1 MMGRPGKPISNA
13 VEGLNQVQIRQTDI
27 AGNVSASSKIAF
39 TLDQTPGAAPGVA
52 LAEDTGTVG
61 DNITSDGGLQLSG
74 VEADATVEYSIDD
87 GKTWQTDFKPVEG
100 LNQVQIRQTD
110 IAGNVSASS
119 KIAFTLDQTPGA
131 APGVALAKDTGTGDD
146 NITSDGGLQLSGVEA
161 DATVEY
167 SIDDGK
173 TWQTDFKPVEGLNQV
188 QIRQTDIAGNV
199 SASSKIAFTL
209 DQTPGAAPGV
219 ALAKDTGTGDDNI
232 TSDGGLQLSGVEA
245 DATVE
250 YSIDDGKTWQTDFK
264 PVEGLNQVQ
273 IRQTDIAGN
282 VSASS
287 KIAFTLDQ
295 TPGAAPGVALAK
307 DTGTGDDNITSDGGL
322 QLSGV
327 EAGATVEYSIDDG
340 KTWQTDFKPVEGLNQ
355 VQIRQTDIAGNVS
368 ASSKIAFT
376 LDQTPGAAPGVALAK
391 DTGTGDDITITSDG
405 GLQLSGVEAGATV
418 EYSIDDGKTWQT
430 DFKPVE
436 GLNQVQ
442 IRQTDIAGNVSAS
455 SKIAFTLDQTPGAAP
470 GVALAEDTGTVGDNI
485 TSDGGLQLSGVEADA
500 TVEYSI
506 DDGKTWQTD
515 FKPVEGLNQVQ
526 IRQTDIAGNVS
537 ASSKIAFTLD
547 QTPGAAPGV
556 ALAEDTGTGDDN
568 ITSDGGLQLSGVE
581 ADATVEYSID
591 DGKTWQTD
599 FKPVEGL
606 NQVQIRQTDIAGNV
620 SASSKIAF
628 TLDQTP
634 GAAPGVALA
643 KDTGTGDD
651 NITSDGG
658 LQLSGVEA
666 DATVEYSIDDGKTWQ
681 TDFKPVE
688 GLNQVQIR
696 QTDIA
701 GNVSASSKIAFT
713 LDQTPGAAPGVAL
726 AKDTGTGDD
735 NITSDGGLQLSGV
748 EAGATVEY
756 SIDDGKTWQTD
767 FKPVE
772 GLNQV
777 QIRQTDIAGNVSAS
791 SKIAFTLDQT
801 PGAAPGVALAKDTGT
816 GDDNITSDGGL
827 QLSGVEADATVEYS
841 IDDGKTWQTDFK
853 PVEGLNQVQIRQT
866 DIAGNVSAS
875 SKIAFTL
882 DQTPGAAPGVALAKD
897 TGTGDDNITSDGGLQ
912 LSGVEADAT
921 VEYSIDDG
929 KTWQTDFKPVE
940 GLNQVQIRQTDI
952 AGNVSASS
960 KIAFTLDQ
968 TPGAAPGVA
977 LAKDTGTG
985 DDNITSDGGL
995 QLSGVEADA
1004 TVEYSI
1010 DDGKTWQTDFKPVEG
1025 LNQVQIRQTDIAGNV
1040 SASSKIAFT
1049 LDQTPGAAPGVA
1061 LAKDTGTGDDNITS
1075 DGGLQ
1080 LSGVEADATV
1090 EYSIDDGKTWQT
1102 DFKPVEGLNQ
1112 VQIRQ
1117 TDIAG
1122 NVSASSKIAF
1132 TLDQTPG
1139 AAPGVALAKDTG
1151 TGDDNITS
1159 DGGLQL
1165 SGVEAGATVEY
1176 SIDDGKT
1183 WQTDFKPVEGLNQ
1196 VQIRQTD
1203 IAGNVSASSKIAF
1216 TLDQTPGAAPG
1227 VALAKDTGTVGD
1239 NITSDGGLQLS
1250 GVEADATV
1258 EYSIDDGKTW
1268 QTDFKPV
1275 EGLNQVQIRQ
1285 TDIAGNVS
1293 ASSKIAFTLDQTPGA
1308 APGVALAKDTGT
1320 GDDNITSD
1328 GGLQLSGVE
1337 ADATVEYSID
1347 DGKTWQTDFKPVE
1360 GLNQVQIRQTDI
1372 AGNVSASSK
1381 IAFTLDQTPGAAPG
1395 VALAKDTGTGDDNIT
1410 SDGGLQ
1416 LSGVEADATV
1426 EYSIDDGKTWQTDFK
1441 PVEGLN
1447 QVQIRQ
1453 TDIAG
1458 NVSASSKIAFTLD
1471 QTPGA
1476 APGVA
1481 LAKDTGTGDD
1491 NITSDGGL
1499 QLSGVEADATVEYS
1513 IDDGKTW
1520 QTDFKPV
1527 EGLNQVQIRQ
1537 TDIAGNVSASSKIA
1551 FTLDQTPGA
1560 APGVAL
1566 AKDTGTG
1573 DDNITSDGGLQLS
1586 GVEAGA
1592 TVEYSI
1598 DDGKTW
1604 QTDFKRRRGLEPS
1617 SDPPD
1622 RYRR

>member
-1 MMGRPGKPISNA
+1 M
-13 VEGLNQVQIRQTDI
+13 T
-27 AGNVSASSKIAF
+27 
-39 TLDQTPGAAPGVA
+39 
-52 LAEDTGTVG
+52 
-61 DNITSDGGLQLSG
+61 
-74 VEADATVEYSIDD
+74 
-87 GKTWQTDFKPVEG
+87 
-100 LNQVQIRQTD
+100 
-110 IAGNVSASS
+110 
-119 KIAFTLDQTPGA
+119 
-131 APGVALAKDTGTGDD
+131 
-146 NITSDGGLQLSGVEA
+146 
-161 DATVEY
+161 
-167 SIDDGK
+167 
-173 TWQTDFKPVEGLNQV
+173 
-188 QIRQTDIAGNV
+188 
-199 SASSKIAFTL
+199 
-209 DQTPGAAPGV
+209 
-219 ALAKDTGTGDDNI
+219 
-232 TSDGGLQLSGVEA
+232 
-245 DATVE
+245 
-250 YSIDDGKTWQTDFK
+250 
-264 PVEGLNQVQ
+264 
-273 IRQTDIAGN
+273 
-282 VSASS
+282 
-287 KIAFTLDQ
+287 
-295 TPGAAPGVALAK
+295 
-307 DTGTGDDNITSDGGL
+307 
-322 QLSGV
+322 
-327 EAGATVEYSIDDG
+327 
-340 KTWQTDFKPVEGLNQ
+340 
-355 VQIRQTDIAGNVS
+355 
-368 ASSKIAFT
+368 
-376 LDQTPGAAPGVALAK
+376 
-391 DTGTGDDITITSDG
+391 
-405 GLQLSGVEAGATV
+405 
-418 EYSIDDGKTWQT
+418 
-430 DFKPVE
+430 
-436 GLNQVQ
+436 
-442 IRQTDIAGNVSAS
+442 
-455 SKIAFTLDQTPGAAP
+455 
-470 GVALAEDTGTVGDNI
+470 
-485 TSDGGLQLSGVEADA
+485 
-500 TVEYSI
+500 
-506 DDGKTWQTD
+506 
-515 FKPVEGLNQVQ
+515 
-526 IRQTDIAGNVS
+526 
-537 ASSKIAFTLD
+537 
-547 QTPGAAPGV
+547 
-556 ALAEDTGTGDDN
+556 
-568 ITSDGGLQLSGVE
+568 
-581 ADATVEYSID
+581 
-591 DGKTWQTD
+591 
-599 FKPVEGL
+599 
-606 NQVQIRQTDIAGNV
+606 
-620 SASSKIAF
+620 
-628 TLDQTP
+628 
-634 GAAPGVALA
+634 
-643 KDTGTGDD
+643 
-651 NITSDGG
+651 
-658 LQLSGVEA
+658 
-666 DATVEYSIDDGKTWQ
+666 GKTWQ

-995 QLSGVEADA
+995 QLSGVEA
-1004 TVEYSI
+1004 
-1010 DDGKTWQTDFKPVEG
+1010 
-1025 LNQVQIRQTDIAGNV
+1025 
-1040 SASSKIAFT
+1040 
-1049 LDQTPGAAPGVA
+1049 
-1061 LAKDTGTGDDNITS
+1061 
-1075 DGGLQ
+1075 
-1080 LSGVEADATV
+1080 
-1090 EYSIDDGKTWQT
+1090 
-1102 DFKPVEGLNQ
+1102 
-1112 VQIRQ
+1112 
-1117 TDIAG
+1117 
-1122 NVSASSKIAF
+1122 
-1132 TLDQTPG
+1132 
-1139 AAPGVALAKDTG
+1139 
-1151 TGDDNITS
+1151 
-1159 DGGLQL
+1159 
-1165 SGVEAGATVEY
+1165 GATVEY

-1227 VALAKDTGTVGD
+1227 VALAEDTGTVGD

-1395 VALAKDTGTGDDNIT
+1395 VALAEDTGTVGDNIT

-1416 LSGVEADATV
+1416 LSGVEAD
-1426 EYSIDDGKTWQTDFK
+1426 
-1441 PVEGLN
+1441 
-1447 QVQIRQ
+1447 R
-1453 TDIAG
+1453 
-1458 NVSASSKIAFTLD
+1458 
-1471 QTPGA
+1471 
-1476 APGVA
+1476 
-1481 LAKDTGTGDD
+1481 
-1491 NITSDGGL
+1491 
-1499 QLSGVEADATVEYS
+1499 
-1513 IDDGKTW
+1513 
-1520 QTDFKPV
+1520 
-1527 EGLNQVQIRQ
+1527 
-1537 TDIAGNVSASSKIA
+1537 
-1551 FTLDQTPGA
+1551 
-1560 APGVAL
+1560 
-1566 AKDTGTG
+1566 
-1573 DDNITSDGGLQLS
+1573 
-1586 GVEAGA
+1586 
-1592 TVEYSI
+1592 
-1598 DDGKTW
+1598 
-1604 QTDFKRRRGLEPS
+1604 
-1617 SDPPD
+1617 
-1622 RYRR
+1622 

>member
-1 MMGRPGKPISNA
+1 MADCSSA
-13 VEGLNQVQIRQTDI
+13 VW
-27 AGNVSASSKIAF
+27 
-39 TLDQTPGAAPGVA
+39 
-52 LAEDTGTVG
+52 
-61 DNITSDGGLQLSG
+61 
-74 VEADATVEYSIDD
+74 EADATVEYSIDD

-173 TWQTDFKPVEGLNQV
+173 TWQTDLKPVEGLNQV

-219 ALAKDTGTGDDNI
+219 VLAKDTGTVGDNI

-391 DTGTGDDITITSDG
+391 DTGTGDDNITSDGGLQLSGVEAGATVEYSIDDGKTWQTDFKPVEGLNQVQIRQTDIAGNVSASSKIAFTLDQTPGAAPGVALAKDTGTGDDNITSDGGLQLSGVEAGATVEYSIDDGKTWQTDFKPVEGLNQVQIRQTDIAGNVSASSKIAFTLDQTPGAAPGVALAKDTGTGDDNITSDGGLQLSGVEAGATVEYSIDDGKTWQTDFKPVEGLNQVQIRQTDIAGNVSASSKIAFTLDQTPGAAPGVALAKDTGTVGDNITSDGGLKLSGVEADATVEYSIDDGKTWQTDFKPVEGLNQVQIRQTDIAGNVSASSKIVFTLDETPGAAPGVALAKDTGTVGDNITSDGGLKLSGVEADATVEYSIDDGKTWQTDFKPVEGLNQVQIRQTDIAGNVSASSKIAFTLDQTPGAAPGVALAKDTGTGDDNITSDGGLQLSGVEAGATVEYSIDDGKTWQTDFKPVEGLNQVQIRQTDIAGNVSASSKIAFTLDQTPGAAPGVALAKDTGTGDDNITSDGGLQLSGVEAGATVEYSIDDGKTWQTDFKPVEGLNQVQIRQTDIAGNVSASSKIAFTLDQTPGAAPGVALAKDTGTGDDNITSDG

-681 TDFKPVE
+681 TDFTAVE

-701 GNVSASSKIAFT
+701 GNVSASSSIAFT

-726 AKDTGTGDD
+726 A
-735 NITSDGGLQLSGV
+735 
-748 EAGATVEY
+748 E
-756 SIDDGKTWQTD
+756 
-767 FKPVE
+767 
-772 GLNQV
+772 
-777 QIRQTDIAGNVSAS
+777 
-791 SKIAFTLDQT
+791 
-801 PGAAPGVALAKDTGT
+801 
-816 GDDNITSDGGL
+816 
-827 QLSGVEADATVEYS
+827 
-841 IDDGKTWQTDFK
+841 
-853 PVEGLNQVQIRQT
+853 
-866 DIAGNVSAS
+866 
-875 SKIAFTL
+875 
-882 DQTPGAAPGVALAKD
+882 
-897 TGTGDDNITSDGGLQ
+897 
-912 LSGVEADAT
+912 
-921 VEYSIDDG
+921 
-929 KTWQTDFKPVE
+929 
-940 GLNQVQIRQTDI
+940 
-952 AGNVSASS
+952 
-960 KIAFTLDQ
+960 
-968 TPGAAPGVA
+968 
-977 LAKDTGTG
+977 
-985 DDNITSDGGL
+985 
-995 QLSGVEADA
+995 
-1004 TVEYSI
+1004 
-1010 DDGKTWQTDFKPVEG
+1010 
-1025 LNQVQIRQTDIAGNV
+1025 
-1040 SASSKIAFT
+1040 
-1049 LDQTPGAAPGVA
+1049 
-1061 LAKDTGTGDDNITS
+1061 
-1075 DGGLQ
+1075 
-1080 LSGVEADATV
+1080 
-1090 EYSIDDGKTWQT
+1090 
-1102 DFKPVEGLNQ
+1102 
-1112 VQIRQ
+1112 
-1117 TDIAG
+1117 
-1122 NVSASSKIAF
+1122 
-1132 TLDQTPG
+1132 
-1139 AAPGVALAKDTG
+1139 
-1151 TGDDNITS
+1151 
-1159 DGGLQL
+1159 
-1165 SGVEAGATVEY
+1165 
-1176 SIDDGKT
+1176 
-1183 WQTDFKPVEGLNQ
+1183 
-1196 VQIRQTD
+1196 
-1203 IAGNVSASSKIAF
+1203 
-1216 TLDQTPGAAPG
+1216 
-1227 VALAKDTGTVGD
+1227 DTGTVGD
-1239 NITSDGGLQLS
+1239 NITSDGGLQLRRCGS
-1250 GVEADATV
+1250 GCHR
-1258 EYSIDDGKTW
+1258 S
-1268 QTDFKPV
+1268 
-1275 EGLNQVQIRQ
+1275 VQHR
-1285 TDIAGNVS
+1285 
-1293 ASSKIAFTLDQTPGA
+1293 
-1308 APGVALAKDTGT
+1308 
-1320 GDDNITSD
+1320 
-1328 GGLQLSGVE
+1328 
-1337 ADATVEYSID
+1337 
-1347 DGKTWQTDFKPVE
+1347 
-1360 GLNQVQIRQTDI
+1360 
-1372 AGNVSASSK
+1372 
-1381 IAFTLDQTPGAAPG
+1381 
-1395 VALAKDTGTGDDNIT
+1395 
-1410 SDGGLQ
+1410 
-1416 LSGVEADATV
+1416 
-1426 EYSIDDGKTWQTDFK
+1426 
-1441 PVEGLN
+1441 
-1447 QVQIRQ
+1447 
-1453 TDIAG
+1453 
-1458 NVSASSKIAFTLD
+1458 
-1471 QTPGA
+1471 
-1476 APGVA
+1476 
-1481 LAKDTGTGDD
+1481 
-1491 NITSDGGL
+1491 
-1499 QLSGVEADATVEYS
+1499 
-1513 IDDGKTW
+1513 
-1520 QTDFKPV
+1520 
-1527 EGLNQVQIRQ
+1527 
-1537 TDIAGNVSASSKIA
+1537 
-1551 FTLDQTPGA
+1551 
-1560 APGVAL
+1560 
-1566 AKDTGTG
+1566 
-1573 DDNITSDGGLQLS
+1573 
-1586 GVEAGA
+1586 
-1592 TVEYSI
+1592 
-1598 DDGKTW
+1598 
-1604 QTDFKRRRGLEPS
+1604 
-1617 SDPPD
+1617 
-1622 RYRR
+1622 